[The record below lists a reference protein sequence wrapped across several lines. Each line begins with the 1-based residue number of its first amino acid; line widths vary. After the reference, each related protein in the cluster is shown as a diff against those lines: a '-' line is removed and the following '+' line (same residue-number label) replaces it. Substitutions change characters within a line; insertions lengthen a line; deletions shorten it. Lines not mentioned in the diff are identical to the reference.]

1 MSNPNSNPNSN
12 PDSKNL
18 PNIKL
23 FHTIHH
29 QKYTKAIIMSD
40 PLDETFNFISKI
52 DLLNLGSL
60 IELRIKEKL
69 STNVQVSFTKERY
82 CNSLE

>member
-1 MSNPNSNPNSN
+1 
-12 PDSKNL
+12 
-18 PNIKL
+18 
-23 FHTIHH
+23 
-29 QKYTKAIIMSD
+29 MSD

-60 IELRIKEKL
+60 IELRIKEQL

-82 CNSLE
+82 CNSLEFYASNNISEN

>member
-1 MSNPNSNPNSN
+1 
-12 PDSKNL
+12 
-18 PNIKL
+18 
-23 FHTIHH
+23 
-29 QKYTKAIIMSD
+29 MSD

>member
-1 MSNPNSNPNSN
+1 
-12 PDSKNL
+12 
-18 PNIKL
+18 
-23 FHTIHH
+23 
-29 QKYTKAIIMSD
+29 MSD

-60 IELRIKEKL
+60 IELRIKETL

-82 CNSLE
+82 RNEFSSYDMNHMIHILSKKHARTLGYS

>member
-1 MSNPNSNPNSN
+1 
-12 PDSKNL
+12 
-18 PNIKL
+18 
-23 FHTIHH
+23 
-29 QKYTKAIIMSD
+29 MSD

-60 IELRIKEKL
+60 IELRIKETL

-82 CNSLE
+82 RNEFSSYDMIHILSKKHARTLGYS